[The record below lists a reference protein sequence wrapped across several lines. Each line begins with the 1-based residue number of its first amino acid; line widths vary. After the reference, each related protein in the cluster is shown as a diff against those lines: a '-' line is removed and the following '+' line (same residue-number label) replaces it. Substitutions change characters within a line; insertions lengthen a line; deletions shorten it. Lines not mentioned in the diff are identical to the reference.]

1 MKEMDY
7 YDGAIKV
14 ADTVNKSDVVIHFV
28 CERGFRYGKAVRFMP
43 RKRLL
48 VVKVNGFNKLS
59 YVDEEH
65 CIDAFVGP
73 KGDRDRKKVVW

>member
-1 MKEMDY
+1 MEEMDY

-14 ADTVNKSDVVIHFV
+14 ADTVNKSNVVIHFV
-28 CERGFRYGKAVRFMP
+28 CDRGFRYGKAVKFMP

-48 VVKVNGFNKLS
+48 VVKVNGLKNFG
-59 YVDEEH
+59 VDEKH

-73 KGDRDRKKVVW
+73 KGDRDRMKVVW